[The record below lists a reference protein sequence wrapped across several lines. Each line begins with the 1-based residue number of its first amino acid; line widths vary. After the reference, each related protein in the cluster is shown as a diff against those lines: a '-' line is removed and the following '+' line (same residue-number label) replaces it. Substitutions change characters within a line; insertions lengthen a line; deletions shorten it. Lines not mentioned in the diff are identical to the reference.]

1 MFTLRVYCVFCIVSG
16 GAWPGRNDCAVAMIN
31 QGDQAPGKRRRRVGM
46 GSGSRAVLLG
56 QGTAERRLDA
66 VSDKGDDKA
75 KPKGRGK
82 RPALSVV
89 PGSVVVP
96 LAKGSGKDANGLTA
110 KQEAFCQ
117 GVGARGET
125 LAAAYRAA
133 YDTSGMA
140 PATVHNE
147 AFKLMTRQE
156 IAARVNTLVREK
168 QANASHDAARIRS
181 HVIERLHS
189 ESINPDNPPA
199 ARVRALE
206 LLGKLDVVGAFRERV
221 ETEAKQAAPD
231 DIAATLEARL
241 KALLAKA
248 G

>member
-1 MFTLRVYCVFCIVSG
+1 MV
-16 GAWPGRNDCAVAMIN
+16 
-31 QGDQAPGKRRRRVGM
+31 
-46 GSGSRAVLLG
+46 SGSRVVLLG

-66 VSDKGDDKA
+66 VSDTGNDKIKPKA
-75 KPKGRGK
+75 KGKGK
-82 RPALSVV
+82 PALSVV

-168 QANASHDAARIRS
+168 QAKASYDAARIRS
-181 HVIERLHS
+181 HVVERLHA
-189 ESINPDNPPA
+189 ESVNPDNPPA

>member
-1 MFTLRVYCVFCIVSG
+1 LV
-16 GAWPGRNDCAVAMIN
+16 
-31 QGDQAPGKRRRRVGM
+31 RRRRVGM

-66 VSDKGDDKA
+66 VTDDKLGDDKA

-82 RPALSVV
+82 VKPALSVV

-133 YDTSGMA
+133 YDASGMT
-140 PATVHNE
+140 PANIHNE
-147 AFKLMTRQE
+147 AYKLMLRPE
-156 IAARVNTLVREK
+156 IASRVNALVREK
-168 QANASHDAARIRS
+168 QAKTSHDAARIRS

-189 ESINPDNPPA
+189 ESVNPDNPPA

-221 ETEAKQAAPD
+221 ETETKQAAPD

>member
-1 MFTLRVYCVFCIVSG
+1 
-16 GAWPGRNDCAVAMIN
+16 
-31 QGDQAPGKRRRRVGM
+31 
-46 GSGSRAVLLG
+46 
-56 QGTAERRLDA
+56 
-66 VSDKGDDKA
+66 VSDIGSDKA

-82 RPALSVV
+82 VKPALSVV

-96 LAKGSGKDANGLTA
+96 LAKGQGKDENGLTA

-117 GVGARGET
+117 GVGSRGDT
-125 LAAAYRAA
+125 LAASYRAA
-133 YDTSGMA
+133 YDASGMT
-140 PATVHNE
+140 PANVHNE
-147 AFKLMTRQE
+147 AYKLMLRPE
-156 IAARVNTLVREK
+156 IASRVNALVREK
-168 QANASHDAARIRS
+168 QAKTSLDAARIRS

-221 ETEAKQAAPD
+221 ETETKQAAPD

>member
-1 MFTLRVYCVFCIVSG
+1 
-16 GAWPGRNDCAVAMIN
+16 MIN
-31 QGDQAPGKRRRRVGM
+31 LGDQAPGKAAAGQH
-46 GSGSRAVLLG
+46 GAGSRAVLLG

-66 VSDKGDDKA
+66 VSDTGNDKA

-82 RPALSVV
+82 VKPALSVV

-96 LAKGSGKDANGLTA
+96 LAKGSGKDANGLTS

-125 LAAAYRAA
+125 LASAYRAA
-133 YDTSGMA
+133 YDASGMT
-140 PATVHNE
+140 PANVHNE
-147 AFKLMTRQE
+147 AYKLMLRPE
-156 IAARVNTLVREK
+156 IASRVNTLVREK
-168 QANASHDAARIRS
+168 QAKTSLDAARIRS

-189 ESINPDNPPA
+189 ESVNPDNPPA

-221 ETEAKQAAPD
+221 ETETKQAAPD

>member
-1 MFTLRVYCVFCIVSG
+1 MGLVRGSFL
-16 GAWPGRNDCAVAMIN
+16 VAGN
-31 QGDQAPGKRRRRVGM
+31 
-46 GSGSRAVLLG
+46 
-56 QGTAERRLDA
+56 AERRQVA

-96 LAKGSGKDANGLTA
+96 LAKGQGKDENGLTA

-117 GVGARGET
+117 GVGSRGDT
-125 LAAAYRAA
+125 LAASYRAA
-133 YDTSGMA
+133 YDASGMT
-140 PATVHNE
+140 PASIHAE
-147 AFKLMTRQE
+147 ACRLMANPL
-156 IAARVNTLVREK
+156 IATRVNALVREK
-168 QANASHDAARIRS
+168 QAKASYDAARIRS
-181 HVIERLHS
+181 HVVERLHA
-189 ESINPDNPPA
+189 ESVNPDNPPA

-221 ETEAKQAAPD
+221 ETETKQAAPD

-241 KALLAKA
+241 KALMAKA

>member
-1 MFTLRVYCVFCIVSG
+1 MSDDTL
-16 GAWPGRNDCAVAMIN
+16 
-31 QGDQAPGKRRRRVGM
+31 GD
-46 GSGSRAVLLG
+46 
-56 QGTAERRLDA
+56 
-66 VSDKGDDKA
+66 DDKA
-75 KPKGRGK
+75 KPKAKRKGK
-82 RPALSVV
+82 PALSLV
-89 PGSVVVP
+89 PAVVVP

-117 GVGARGET
+117 GVGSRGET

-133 YDTSGMA
+133 FDASNMA
-140 PATVHNE
+140 PATIHNE
-147 AFKLMTRQE
+147 AFKLMTRPE

-168 QANASHDAARIRS
+168 QAKASYDAARIRS
-181 HVIERLHS
+181 HVVERLHA
-189 ESINPDNPPA
+189 ESVNPDNPPA

-221 ETEAKQAAPD
+221 ETETKQAAPD

>member
-1 MFTLRVYCVFCIVSG
+1 MGLVRGSFL
-16 GAWPGRNDCAVAMIN
+16 VAGN
-31 QGDQAPGKRRRRVGM
+31 
-46 GSGSRAVLLG
+46 
-56 QGTAERRLDA
+56 AERRQVA
-66 VSDKGDDKA
+66 VSDKGNDKA
-75 KPKGRGK
+75 KPKAKGK
-82 RPALSVV
+82 GKPALSVV

-96 LAKGSGKDANGLTA
+96 LAKGQGKDENGLTA

-117 GVGARGET
+117 GVGSRGDT
-125 LAAAYRAA
+125 LAASYRAA
-133 YDTSGMA
+133 YDASGMT
-140 PATVHNE
+140 PASIHAE
-147 AFKLMTRQE
+147 ACRLMANPL
-156 IAARVNTLVREK
+156 IATRVNALVREK
-168 QANASHDAARIRS
+168 QARASYDAARIRS
-181 HVIERLHS
+181 HVVERLHA
-189 ESINPDNPPA
+189 ESVNPDNPPA

>member
-1 MFTLRVYCVFCIVSG
+1 
-16 GAWPGRNDCAVAMIN
+16 
-31 QGDQAPGKRRRRVGM
+31 M
-46 GSGSRAVLLG
+46 GSGSRVVLLG

-66 VSDKGDDKA
+66 VSDTGNDKA
-75 KPKGRGK
+75 KPKTKGK
-82 RPALSVV
+82 GKPALSVV

-133 YDTSGMA
+133 YDASGMT
-140 PATVHNE
+140 PANVHNE
-147 AFKLMTRQE
+147 AYKLMLRPE
-156 IAARVNTLVREK
+156 IASRVNALVREK
-168 QANASHDAARIRS
+168 QAKTSHDAARIRS

-221 ETEAKQAAPD
+221 ETETKQAAPD

>member
-1 MFTLRVYCVFCIVSG
+1 
-16 GAWPGRNDCAVAMIN
+16 
-31 QGDQAPGKRRRRVGM
+31 M

-56 QGTAERRLDA
+56 QGTAVRRLDA
-66 VSDKGDDKA
+66 VSDIGNDKA

-82 RPALSVV
+82 VKPALSVV

-96 LAKGSGKDANGLTA
+96 LAKGQGKDENGLTA

-117 GVGARGET
+117 GVGSRGDT
-125 LAAAYRAA
+125 LAASYRAA
-133 YDTSGMA
+133 YDASGMT
-140 PATVHNE
+140 PASVHAE
-147 AFKLMTRQE
+147 ACRLMANPLLAT
-156 IAARVNTLVREK
+156 RVNALVREK
-168 QANASHDAARIRS
+168 QAKTSLDAARIRS

-221 ETEAKQAAPD
+221 ETETKQAAPD

>member
-1 MFTLRVYCVFCIVSG
+1 
-16 GAWPGRNDCAVAMIN
+16 
-31 QGDQAPGKRRRRVGM
+31 M

-56 QGTAERRLDA
+56 QGTAVRRLGA
-66 VSDKGDDKA
+66 VSDDTLGDDDKA
-75 KPKGRGK
+75 KPKAKRKGK
-82 RPALSVV
+82 PALSLV
-89 PGSVVVP
+89 PAVVVP

-133 YDTSGMA
+133 FDASNMA
-140 PATVHNE
+140 PATIHNE
-147 AFKLMTRQE
+147 AFKLMTRPE

-168 QANASHDAARIRS
+168 RAKASYDAARIRS
-181 HVIERLHS
+181 HVVERLHA
-189 ESINPDNPPA
+189 ESVNPDNPPA

>member
-1 MFTLRVYCVFCIVSG
+1 
-16 GAWPGRNDCAVAMIN
+16 
-31 QGDQAPGKRRRRVGM
+31 M

-56 QGTAERRLDA
+56 QGTAVRRLDA
-66 VSDKGDDKA
+66 VSDIGNDKA

-82 RPALSVV
+82 VKPALSVV

-125 LAAAYRAA
+125 LAAAYRSA

-189 ESINPDNPPA
+189 ESVNPDNPPA

-221 ETEAKQAAPD
+221 ETETKQAAPD

>member
-1 MFTLRVYCVFCIVSG
+1 M
-16 GAWPGRNDCAVAMIN
+16 
-31 QGDQAPGKRRRRVGM
+31 
-46 GSGSRAVLLG
+46 
-56 QGTAERRLDA
+56 
-66 VSDKGDDKA
+66 SDIGNDKA
-75 KPKGRGK
+75 KPKAKGK
-82 RPALSVV
+82 GKPALSVV

-96 LAKGSGKDANGLTA
+96 LAKGQGKDENGLTA

-117 GVGARGET
+117 GVGSRGDT
-125 LAAAYRAA
+125 LAASYRAA
-133 YDTSGMA
+133 YDASGMT
-140 PATVHNE
+140 PASIHAE
-147 AFKLMTRQE
+147 ACRLMANPL
-156 IAARVNTLVREK
+156 IATRVNALVREK
-168 QANASHDAARIRS
+168 QARASYDAARIRS
-181 HVIERLHS
+181 HVVERLHA
-189 ESINPDNPPA
+189 ESVNPDNPPA

>member
-1 MFTLRVYCVFCIVSG
+1 
-16 GAWPGRNDCAVAMIN
+16 MIN
-31 QGDQAPGKRRRRVGM
+31 LGGQAPGKG
-46 GSGSRAVLLG
+46 GGGLAWGWFAGCSFGA
-56 QGTAERRLDA
+56 GTAERRLDA
-66 VSDKGDDKA
+66 VSDIGSDKA

-82 RPALSVV
+82 VKPALSVV

-96 LAKGSGKDANGLTA
+96 LAKGQGKDENGLTA

-117 GVGARGET
+117 GVGSRGDT
-125 LAAAYRAA
+125 LAASYRAA
-133 YDTSGMA
+133 YDASGMT
-140 PATVHNE
+140 PASIHAE
-147 AFKLMTRQE
+147 ACRLMANPL
-156 IAARVNTLVREK
+156 IATRVNALVREK
-168 QANASHDAARIRS
+168 QAKTSHDAARIRS